1 MSAIELRDVGKSYGA
16 REVLRGIHLSI
27 EEGEFVSIVG
37 CSASGKTTLVKLAS
51 GLMMPDRGSVIVNGE
66 PVTDFSR
73 QASIVFQNYSL
84 LPWLT
89 ALENVRLA
97 VESAFPEW
105 TREKHI
111 EQARE
116 YLKKVGLGQAE
127 TKKPSQLSGGMRQ
140 RVAIARAFAV
150 EPRVLFLD
158 EPFGALDALT
168 RATLQQELVRLASE
182 PGRTLTTLMITN
194 NVDEAILM
202 SDRILALDRGPAAS
216 LSPAISVDLP
226 KPRGTSVALND
237 ARAVRIRAQ
246 LAEFL
251 TSGRKARPAT
261 TLAHTAGPVKIAVQ
275 ATQ

>member
-1 MSAIELRDVGKSYGA
+1 MIELRDIGKTFGT
-16 REVLRGIHLSI
+16 REILRGIHLKV

-37 CSASGKTTLVKLAS
+37 CSASGKTSLVKIAS
-51 GLMMPDRGSVIVNGE
+51 GLMQPDKGSVFLAGE
-66 PVTDFSR
+66 PVTEFSR
-73 QASIVFQNYSL
+73 QAAIVFQNYSL

-97 VESAFPEW
+97 VEAAFPDW
-105 TREKHI
+105 TRDKHI
-111 EQARE
+111 EQSRE
-116 YLKKVGLGQAE
+116 YLKKVGLGTAE
-127 TKKPSQLSGGMRQ
+127 AKKPSQLSGGMRQ

-168 RATLQQELVRLASE
+168 RATLQQELAQLAGE
-182 PGRTLTTLMITN
+182 TGRKVTTLLITN

-226 KPRGTSVALND
+226 RPRHSSTMLND
-237 ARAVRIRAQ
+237 PRALKIRAQ

-251 TSGRKARPAT
+251 TSGRSAKPAAARSITPVSAAVAVEAT
-261 TLAHTAGPVKIAVQ
+261 R
-275 ATQ
+275 

>member
-1 MSAIELRDVGKSYGA
+1 MIELRDIGKTFGS
-16 REVLRGIHLSI
+16 REILRGIHLTV

-37 CSASGKTTLVKLAS
+37 CSASGKTTLVKIAS
-51 GLMMPDRGSVIVNGE
+51 GLMPPDRGSVLLAGE
-66 PVTDFSR
+66 PVTEFSR
-73 QASIVFQNYSL
+73 KAAIVFQNYSL
-84 LPWLT
+84 LPWLS

-97 VESAFPEW
+97 VEAAFPDW
-105 TREKHI
+105 TRDKHI
-111 EQARE
+111 EQSRE

-127 TKKPSQLSGGMRQ
+127 ARKPSQLSGGMRQ

-168 RATLQQELVRLASE
+168 RATLQQELAHLANE
-182 PGRTLTTLMITN
+182 PGRKVTTLLITN

-216 LSPAISVDLP
+216 LSPTISVDLP
-226 KPRGTSVALND
+226 KPRNASKMLND
-237 ARAVRIRAQ
+237 PKAARIRAQ

-251 TSGRKARPAT
+251 TSGRTAKPAARN
-261 TLAHTAGPVKIAVQ
+261 AVQ
-275 ATQ
+275 VSAGVTIEATR

>member
-1 MSAIELRDVGKSYGA
+1 MIELRDIGKTYGS
-16 REVLRGIHLSI
+16 REILRGIHLTV

-37 CSASGKTTLVKLAS
+37 CSASGKTTLVKIAS
-51 GLMMPDRGSVIVNGE
+51 GLMPPDRGGVLLAGE
-66 PVTDFSR
+66 PVAEFSR
-73 QASIVFQNYSL
+73 KAAIVFQNYSL
-84 LPWLT
+84 LPWLS

-97 VESAFPEW
+97 VEAAFPDW
-105 TREKHI
+105 TRDKHM
-111 EQARE
+111 EQSRD
-116 YLKKVGLGQAE
+116 YLRKVGLGQAE
-127 TKKPSQLSGGMRQ
+127 ARKPSQLSGGMRQ

-168 RATLQQELVRLASE
+168 RATLQQELVHLANE
-182 PGRTLTTLMITN
+182 PGRKVTTILITN

-226 KPRGTSVALND
+226 KPRNASTMLND
-237 ARAVRIRAQ
+237 PKAAKIRAQ

-251 TSGRKARPAT
+251 TSGRTAKPAAPSVARISAGSGIIVEAT
-261 TLAHTAGPVKIAVQ
+261 R
-275 ATQ
+275 